1 MSDTTQD
8 IDIPSPNWLSP
19 TSVLKWAGAEI
30 ENTWRSMN
38 RGQRPNSDV
47 RLRALSTALDSWA
60 KMFRLVSDTAVL
72 SELQKQLDELRAAVE
87 EQRRSGPTGI
97 VKGGE

>member
-1 MSDTTQD
+1 MSEE
-8 IDIPSPNWLSP
+8 INNIEIPSPNWLSP

-30 ENTWRSMN
+30 ETTWCSMN
-38 RGQRPNSDV
+38 RGQRPKSDV

-72 SELQKQLDELRAAVE
+72 SELQKQLDELRTAVE
-87 EQRRSGPTGI
+87 EQQKSGPTG
-97 VKGGE
+97 VVRGGR